1 MKIAFPTQENI
12 GFDSIV
18 YSHFGSARFFIIV
31 DEKTGDSETV
41 ENHDLN
47 HIHGQCNPVGA
58 LGGKKADA
66 VLAGGIGGGALN
78 KLTSAGIKVYR
89 GVEGT
94 ISENLEMIKAG
105 RLPGFSAKHVCLHQH
120 NNGGCAH

>member
-1 MKIAFPTQENI
+1 MKVAFPTQENI
-12 GFDSIV
+12 GFDSMV

-41 ENHDLN
+41 ENSDSN

-58 LGGKKADA
+58 LGGKKVDA
-66 VLAGGIGGGALN
+66 VVAGGIGGGALN

-105 RLPGFSAKHVCLHQH
+105 KLPGYSAGHICNHEH
-120 NNGGCAH
+120 HNGGCAH